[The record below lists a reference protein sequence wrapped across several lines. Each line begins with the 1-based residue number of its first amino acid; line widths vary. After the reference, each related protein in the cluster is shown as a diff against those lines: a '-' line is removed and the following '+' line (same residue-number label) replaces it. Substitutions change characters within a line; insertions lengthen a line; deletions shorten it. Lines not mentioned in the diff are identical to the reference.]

1 MPSSF
6 AIGEHFE
13 KLIDRLVESG
23 RYNSRSEVVREGLR
37 TLEEREEERRIAL
50 EKLNA
55 LIEEG
60 LNSGPPIPAE
70 EVFSRLKAKYEKM
83 AEEQGL

>member
-23 RYNSRSEVVREGLR
+23 LYSSRSEVVREGLR
-37 TLEEREEERRIAL
+37 ILEDREEDKQRAL
-50 EKLNA
+50 QQ
-55 LIEEG
+55 
-60 LNSGPPIPAE
+60 
-70 EVFSRLKAKYEKM
+70 LKAAFQEGIDSGDYKSLDETF
-83 AEEQGL
+83 AELRAELDSVIKASA

>member
-13 KLIDRLVESG
+13 ELIDKLVASG

-37 TLEEREEERRIAL
+37 TIELREEERKIAI
-50 EKLNA
+50 EKLKA
-55 LIEEG
+55 LYDQG
-60 LNSGPPIPAE
+60 LNSGPPIDADD
-70 EVFSRLKAKYEKM
+70 VFDRLEAKYRRM
-83 AEEQGL
+83 AADRGE

>member
-13 KLIDRLVESG
+13 KFIDRLIESG

-60 LNSGPPIPAE
+60 INSGPPIPAE
-70 EVFSRLKAKYEKM
+70 EVF
-83 AEEQGL
+83 AELRARIKKIEAGQAR

>member
-6 AIGEHFE
+6 AIGDHFE
-13 KLIDRLVESG
+13 KFIDRLIESG

-37 TLEEREEERRIAL
+37 TLEKREEERRIAL
-50 EKLNA
+50 EKLNT

-60 LNSGPPIPAE
+60 INSGPPIPAE
-70 EVFSRLKAKYEKM
+70 EVF
-83 AEEQGL
+83 AELRARIKKIEADRAR

>member
-37 TLEEREEERRIAL
+37 VLEDREDSRNRAMQQLEAAFQEGIASGDYKSLEETFAEVRAELDTLVKA
-50 EKLNA
+50 
-55 LIEEG
+55 
-60 LNSGPPIPAE
+60 PA
-70 EVFSRLKAKYEKM
+70 
-83 AEEQGL
+83 

>member
-13 KLIDRLVESG
+13 KFIDRLIESG

-37 TLEEREEERRIAL
+37 LLEAREDERDQALKRLEDLVREAL
-50 EKLNA
+50 E
-55 LIEEG
+55 
-60 LNSGPPIPAE
+60 SGESEPAE
-70 EVFSRLKAKYEKM
+70 TVFAELRARYEKM
-83 AEEQGL
+83 KADAVL

>member
-13 KLIDRLVESG
+13 KFIDRLIESG

-60 LNSGPPIPAE
+60 INSGPPIPAE
-70 EVFSRLKAKYEKM
+70 EVF
-83 AEEQGL
+83 AELRARISKIEADRAR